1 MIFFEQLSQLEVNE
15 SLTEENIKDEDY
27 MFVDDLQKLT
37 DEYVIEVNSSLTPK
51 IIWRPFIE
59 ILFKDVVTLDL
70 SGRDKVLVGNLE
82 YLKDLALIIASRNEE
97 DFGIF
102 SNSFLKNKFIYYII
116 RYAYILYTHTYI
128 INLKR

>member
-1 MIFFEQLSQLEVNE
+1 MSFLLLFLIFFEQLSQLEVNE

-102 SNSFLKNKFIYYII
+102 SNSFLHNKSNII
-116 RYAYILYTHTYI
+116 
-128 INLKR
+128 

>member
-1 MIFFEQLSQLEVNE
+1 MSQLEVNE

-116 RYAYILYTHTYI
+116 RYAYIYTHAYI